1 MTYNFDADRWLDNE
15 LAAIVHQVQHGRLTE
30 AEAEVC
36 RQALFARYDDM
47 VDRLDGT
54 YRIPPDE

>member
-1 MTYNFDADRWLDNE
+1 MTYNFDPDRWLDNE
-15 LAAIVHQVQHGRLTE
+15 LAAIAHQVQHGRLTE
-30 AEAEVC
+30 AEAEVR
-36 RQALFARYDDM
+36 RQALFVRYDDM